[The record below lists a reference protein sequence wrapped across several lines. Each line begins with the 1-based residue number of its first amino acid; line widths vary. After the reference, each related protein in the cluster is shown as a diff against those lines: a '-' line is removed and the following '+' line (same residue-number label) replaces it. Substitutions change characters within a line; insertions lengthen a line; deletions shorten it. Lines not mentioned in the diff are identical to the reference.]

1 MSATDPRVRA
11 TTANGSRHLHVVP
24 EPSTLN
30 PVSTPAREAE
40 VDGLL
45 RMYHEGRIQ
54 PEPVVFP
61 AVDLPETAVRVR
73 DDFGLVYGLRLAGC
87 DDRPVPYGRAW
98 AAARLKVAEVTVW
111 RALRRLVAAGVLVDC
126 GELPARG
133 RGNGTS
139 TFLPGNER

>member
-1 MSATDPRVRA
+1 MSATDPHAHA
-11 TTANGSRHLHVVP
+11 TTAGGSRHLHVVP

-61 AVDLPETAVRVR
+61 AVDLPETAARVR
-73 DDFGLVYGLRLAGC
+73 DDFGLIYGLRLAGC
-87 DDRPVPYGRAW
+87 DDRAVPYARSW
-98 AAARLKVAEVTVW
+98 VAARLEVAEVTVW
-111 RALRRLVAAGVLVDC
+111 RALRKLVAAGVLVDC

-133 RGNGTS
+133 EGNGTS
-139 TFLPGNER
+139 TFLPAGVR